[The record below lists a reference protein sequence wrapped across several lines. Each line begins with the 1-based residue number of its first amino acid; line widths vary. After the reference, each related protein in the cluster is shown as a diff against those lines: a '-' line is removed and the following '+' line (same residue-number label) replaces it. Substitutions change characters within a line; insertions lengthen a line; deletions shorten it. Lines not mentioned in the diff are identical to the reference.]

1 MNELIYY
8 DLKKSSGLPHSLS
21 VQVAREIGRRIVA
34 GIYEPTKLIEEE
46 NSLANR
52 FSVSRSVVRDAV
64 KILVG
69 KGMLEVR
76 RGIGTRVKSRSE
88 WMLLDDDVLAWHQS
102 APIRSDFLDQLIEI
116 RLLIEPKAASWAAE
130 RGSDEEHLEIE
141 NAINQME
148 LNIGSNEN
156 YVVADAQFHSAILKA
171 SNNEIL
177 VSMEGIIFSALLDS
191 IRVTN
196 KDPSENKI
204 SLKYHKMVAISIKKR
219 DPEKAESS
227 MELLLRDAQNR
238 LKNRLVRKDY

>member
-102 APIRSDFLDQLIEI
+102 APIRSDFLDQLI
-116 RLLIEPKAASWAAE
+116 
-130 RGSDEEHLEIE
+130 
-141 NAINQME
+141 
-148 LNIGSNEN
+148 
-156 YVVADAQFHSAILKA
+156 
-171 SNNEIL
+171 L
-177 VSMEGIIFSALLDS
+177 V
-191 IRVTN
+191 
-196 KDPSENKI
+196 
-204 SLKYHKMVAISIKKR
+204 
-219 DPEKAESS
+219 
-227 MELLLRDAQNR
+227 
-238 LKNRLVRKDY
+238 

>member
-8 DLKKSSGLPHSLS
+8 DLKKSSGLPHSLA
-21 VQVAREIGRRIVA
+21 VQIARELGRRIVA
-34 GIYEPTKLIEEE
+34 GIYEPTELIEEE
-46 NSLANR
+46 NSLAKR
-52 FSVSRSVVRDAV
+52 FRVSRSVVRDAV

-88 WMLLDDDVLAWHQS
+88 WMLLDNDVLAWHQS

-116 RLLIEPKAASWAAE
+116 RLLIEPKAAKWAAE
-130 RGSDEEHLEIE
+130 RGNNEKLLDIE
-141 NAINQME
+141 KAINQMD
-148 LNIGSNEN
+148 LHRGSNEN

-196 KDPSENKI
+196 KDPSENE
-204 SLKYHKMVAISIKKR
+204 ISIKFHKEVAKSIKER
-219 DPEKAESS
+219 DPEKAESD
-227 MELLLRDAQNR
+227 MEILLKDAQKR
-238 LKNRLVRKDY
+238 LKNRLATNY